1 MDAATGTLPD
11 PALEVDGLRTII
23 HTRRGDVR
31 AVDGVS
37 FSIAPGEAFGLA
49 GESGSGKSMT
59 ALSIL
64 RLLPFHGRIVA
75 GAIRF
80 GGRDLAALPEAA
92 MRTLRGDR
100 IAMIFQDPMTSL
112 NPVFRV
118 GDQIAEAIE
127 VHRALSR
134 GEVRREALRLLR
146 LVGIPDPERR
156 YRAYPHEFSGGMRQ
170 RVMIAI
176 ALACAPDLL
185 IADEPT
191 TALDVTIERQIL
203 GLLQDLRRSSGSAL
217 LLITHNLTLIAEHCD
232 RVAVMYAGE
241 IVEMTTTTRLFAA
254 PLHPYTRALLGSMP
268 RLHISQARLDSLSGV
283 PPVVIGAQAGCRFA
297 PRCPARMARC
307 SRDKPEIG
315 EVAAGHAVRCF
326 LHEVQP

>member
-1 MDAATGTLPD
+1 VTGTEPRA
-11 PALEVDGLRTII
+11 ALEVQDLRTVIR
-23 HTRRGDVR
+23 TRHGDVQ

-37 FSIAPGEAFGLA
+37 LTIAPGEAFGLA

-64 RLLPFHGRIVA
+64 RLLPFHGRIAA

-80 GGRDLAALPEAA
+80 GGHDLVALPEAA
-92 MRTLRGDR
+92 MRELRGDR

-112 NPVFRV
+112 NPVFTV

-127 VHRALSR
+127 AHRSLAR
-134 GEVRREALRLLR
+134 GDARREAIRLLG
-146 LVGIPDPERR
+146 LVEIPEPERR

-176 ALACAPDLL
+176 AIACAPDLL

-191 TALDVTIERQIL
+191 TALDVTVERQIL
-203 GLLQDLRRSSGSAL
+203 TLLQALRRATGSAL
-217 LLITHNLTLIAEHCD
+217 LLITHNLALIAEHCD

-241 IVEMTTTTRLFAA
+241 IVEMATTASLFAA
-254 PLHPYTRALLGSMP
+254 PLHPYTRALIGSMP
-268 RLHISQARLDSLSGV
+268 HRHISQARLDPLPGL
-283 PPVVIGAQAGCRFA
+283 PPVVVGRREGCRFA

-307 SRDKPEIG
+307 SYDTPEIG
-315 EVAAGHAVRCF
+315 EVVPGHAVRCF
-326 LHEVQP
+326 LHEVRR